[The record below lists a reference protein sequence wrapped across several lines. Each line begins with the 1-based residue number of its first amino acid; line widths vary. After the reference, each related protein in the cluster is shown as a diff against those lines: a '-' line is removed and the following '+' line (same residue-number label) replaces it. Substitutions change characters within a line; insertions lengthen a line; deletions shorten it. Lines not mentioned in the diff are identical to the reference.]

1 MLNKTSVFDY
11 DVTVK
16 QLNDETVRVVAE
28 NYKHTIIR
36 YYTVKGSFNQYM
48 SKILPQLKVAII
60 DMERGLNV

>member
-36 YYTVKGSFNQYM
+36 YYTVKGNFNQYIN
-48 SKILPQLKVAII
+48 KILPKLKVAII
-60 DMERGLNV
+60 DMEGSLNV

>member
-36 YYTVKGSFNQYM
+36 YYTVKGNFNQYI
-48 SKILPQLKVAII
+48 SKILPKLKVAII
-60 DMERGLNV
+60 DMEGNLNV